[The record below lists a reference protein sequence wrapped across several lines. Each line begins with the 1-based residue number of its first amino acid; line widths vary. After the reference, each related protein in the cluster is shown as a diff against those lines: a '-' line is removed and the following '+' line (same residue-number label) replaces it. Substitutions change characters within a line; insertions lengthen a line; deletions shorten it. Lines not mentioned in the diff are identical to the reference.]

1 MAALS
6 NAQITELFHLA
17 FLDVLSKRLDP
28 ARYVLRG
35 GANLRYFF
43 ASSRYSEDID
53 LDISGKAPWGLEDK
67 VDAVLDSGAL
77 QILLRVGDLSIAE
90 FSKPKQ
96 TATTRRWKVGVAISG
111 SAEIVRTKIEFSN
124 RDGDGTYRLEPI
136 PGVVVAPY
144 ALRSP
149 SVQHYTGDTPAEQ
162 KVRALAGRSET
173 QARDVFDLDLLLR
186 RRQLAPGSLDAQIL
200 ADAGDRALQLPYDA
214 FRDQVLPF
222 LEPDA
227 LELYEDE
234 AAWEQM
240 QTFVAA
246 QLEEV
251 R

>member
-1 MAALS
+1 MAGLS

-28 ARYVLRG
+28 ARYVLKG

-43 ASSRYSEDID
+43 ASARYSEDID
-53 LDISGKAPWGLEDK
+53 LDISGEAPWGLEDK

-77 QILLRVGDLSIAE
+77 KILLRVGDLSIVE

-124 RDGDGTYRLEPI
+124 RDSEGTYRLEPI
-136 PGVVVAPY
+136 PSGVVAPY

-149 SVQHYTGDTPAEQ
+149 SVQHYIEDTPTVQ

-186 RRQLAPGSLDAQIL
+186 RRRLTPGFLSARIL
-200 ADAGDRALQLPYDA
+200 TDAGDRALQLPYDA

-222 LEPDA
+222 LERDA

-240 QTFVAA
+240 QTFVAG
-246 QLEEV
+246 QLEEA

>member
-1 MAALS
+1 MAELT

-28 ARYVLRG
+28 ARYVLKG
-35 GANLRYFF
+35 GANLRFFF
-43 ASSRYSEDID
+43 ASARFSEDID

-67 VDAVLDSGAL
+67 VDAVLGSGAL
-77 QILLRVGDLSIAE
+77 KILLRVGDLSIAE

-96 TATTRRWKVGVAISG
+96 TATTRRWKVGVGISG
-111 SAEIVRTKIEFSN
+111 RDEIVRTKIEFSN
-124 RDGDGTYRLEPI
+124 RKSEGSYRLESI
-136 PGVVVAPY
+136 PSSVVAPY

-149 SVQHYTGDTPAEQ
+149 SVQHYTDDTPTEQ

-186 RRQLAPGSLDAQIL
+186 RRPLAPGSLDAEVL
-200 ADAGDRALQLPYDA
+200 TEAGERTLQLPYGA

-240 QTFVAA
+240 QTFVAGR
-246 QLEEV
+246 LEEA

>member
-1 MAALS
+1 MAEFS

-17 FLDVLSKRLDP
+17 FLDALSKRLDP
-28 ARYVLRG
+28 ARYVLKG

-43 ASSRYSEDID
+43 ASARYSEDID
-53 LDISGKAPWGLEDK
+53 LDISGKAPWGLEEK

-77 QILLRVGDLSIAE
+77 KILLRVGGLSIAE

-111 SAEIVRTKIEFSN
+111 RAEIVRTKIEFSN
-124 RDGDGTYRLEPI
+124 RGSEGSYLLEPI
-136 PGVVVAPY
+136 PSAVVAPY

-149 SVQHYTGDTPAEQ
+149 SVQHYTDGTPTVQ

-186 RRQLAPGSLDAQIL
+186 RCPLPPGALGAKVL
-200 ADAGDRALQLPYDA
+200 TEAGDRALQLPYDA

-227 LELYEDE
+227 LELYEGE

-246 QLEEV
+246 KLEEG

>member
-1 MAALS
+1 MVELTH
-6 NAQITELFHLA
+6 AQITELFHLA
-17 FLDVLSKRLDP
+17 FLDVLSGRVDP
-28 ARYVLRG
+28 ARYVLKG

-43 ASSRYSEDID
+43 GSARYSEDID
-53 LDISGKAPWGLEDK
+53 LDLNGKAPWSLEDQ
-67 VDAVLDSGAL
+67 VDAVLGSGAL
-77 QILLRVGDLSIAE
+77 RILLRVGNLSIVD

-96 TATTRRWKVGVAISG
+96 TETTRRWKVGVGISG
-111 SAEIVRTKIEFSN
+111 REAIVRTKIEFSN
-124 RDGDGTYRLEPI
+124 RRAEGSFRLEPI
-136 PGVVVAPY
+136 PSSVVAPY

-149 SVQHYTGDTPAEQ
+149 SVQHYTGDTPTEQ

-186 RRQLAPGSLDAQIL
+186 RRPLAPGSIDPKVLTEAI
-200 ADAGDRALQLPYDA
+200 DRALQMPYDA

-227 LELYEDE
+227 LELYEGE

-240 QTFVAA
+240 QTFVAE
-246 QLEEV
+246 QLEEA